1 VKFGDKKGEEDSV
14 FRIADLEDTNNAALL
29 VKCLA
34 IISLLV
40 KLITA
45 LFEEQESD
53 VPLLDSRESEASQS
67 LLIIPQTSQIE
78 EVPQTLSTEIVA
90 DIPPLNEPKQ
100 SPIQDDSSELVKE
113 VKSIINQNT
122 PESVILCEEG
132 VGGTYFI
139 QDDDNGKKL
148 AVFKPSDEEPGAVNN
163 PKDALSNPLLPPGG
177 GAIREVA
184 AYLLDRGFAGVPE
197 TVLINNVQHDGLS
210 SKNGLII
217 PKSGSLQRYIDN
229 IGNSGD
235 MGSSR
240 FSVEDVH
247 KIGILDIRLFNMDRN
262 AENMLVQKSLTA
274 PTTPCYS
281 LVPID
286 HTYILPPSL
295 DSAWFEWQHWKQA
308 KQPFSPSNLAYI
320 ESLDIYQDAQILRQ
334 IGLDFPGIRSM
345 IISTTLLQIGA
356 QYGLTLFDISSMISR
371 RTPTTPSALE
381 QMVERTEQTLLLR
394 YPNWSETAQLSDE
407 KIDIFLQ
414 ELKSIIIEEI
424 RIKTGVLK
432 G

>member
-1 VKFGDKKGEEDSV
+1 LK
-14 FRIADLEDTNNAALL
+14 
-29 VKCLA
+29 
-34 IISLLV
+34 
-40 KLITA
+40 
-45 LFEEQESD
+45 
-53 VPLLDSRESEASQS
+53 QS
-67 LLIIPQTSQIE
+67 LLPETKIE
-78 EVPQTLSTEIVA
+78 EVTQTLQIITET
-90 DIPPLNEPKQ
+90 PQLNEAKQ
-100 SPIQDDSSELVKE
+100 TPIQDDSSELVKE